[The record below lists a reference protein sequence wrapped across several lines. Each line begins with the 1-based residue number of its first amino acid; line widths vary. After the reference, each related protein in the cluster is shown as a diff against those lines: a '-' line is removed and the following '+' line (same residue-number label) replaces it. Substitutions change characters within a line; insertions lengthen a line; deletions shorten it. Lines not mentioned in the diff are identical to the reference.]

1 MEIDENLKK
10 LISEWAFRRG
20 RETSPTSFLEN
31 PRLPESLLNQITIVE
46 PFRSQAIKD
55 ALIYWSM
62 PSGFGFGMEVFFPE
76 KIEIAAFRDWR
87 ETVQNLTAQMEY
99 CDHMDGTG
107 CSRYDVKLER
117 VGREAGEWRIIEIF
131 SDAERPKMNKIL
143 EMMKDF
149 FAKPDNQ
156 N

>member
-10 LISEWAFRRG
+10 LISEWAFRSG
-20 RETSPTSFLEN
+20 REAFPGSFLEN
-31 PRLPESLLNQITIVE
+31 PRLPESLLNQITTVE
-46 PFRSQAIKD
+46 PFRSKAIED
-55 ALIYWSM
+55 AIIYWSM

-76 KIEIAAFRDWR
+76 KVEIVAFRDWR
-87 ETVQNLTAQMEY
+87 ETVRNLTAQMEY
-99 CDHMDGTG
+99 CDRMDGTD

-131 SDAERPKMNKIL
+131 SDLERQKRSKIL
-143 EMMKDF
+143 EMMKEF
-149 FAKPDNQ
+149 FAKPENQ

>member
-10 LISEWAFRRG
+10 LISEWTFRSG
-20 RETSPTSFLEN
+20 REAFPGSFLEN
-31 PRLPESLLNQITIVE
+31 PRLPESLLNQITTVE

-55 ALIYWSM
+55 ASVYWSM
-62 PSGFGFGMEVFFPE
+62 PSGFGFGMEVLFPA
-76 KIEIAAFRDWR
+76 KVEIVAFRDWS

-99 CDHMDGTG
+99 CDRMDGMD

-117 VGREAGEWRIIEIF
+117 VGREAGDWRIIEIF
-131 SDAERPKMNKIL
+131 SDEERPKMNKIL
-143 EMMKDF
+143 EMMKEF